1 MNAFNYNAAYDMAI
15 LDVIRGESIKESI
28 KRLYQTGDIDES
40 ELGECAARGLIDLA
54 DYNEIKGF

>member
-1 MNAFNYNAAYDMAI
+1 MNTFDYNAAYDMAI
-15 LDVIRGESIKESI
+15 LDVICGANIKESI

-40 ELGECAARGLIDLA
+40 KLGECVARGLIDLA